1 MSNRTISKR
10 NVRTG
15 PRWLLGGVLLGA
27 MALIGGCVS
36 TPAPTEV
43 RTTTTERTTTQEN
56 VPVVTPGTSV
66 TTTRTQ
72 QYTP

>member
-1 MSNRTISKR
+1 MTSQHKANE
-10 NVRTG
+10 G
-15 PRWLLGGVLLGA
+15 LRWLLGGALLGA
-27 MALIGGCVS
+27 MALVGGCVA
-36 TPAPTEV
+36 TQAPTEV

-56 VPVVTPGTSV
+56 VPIMQPGTSV